1 LPASGKNTWVAKHR
15 PGLPVVSFDD
25 AREALGLAHGK
36 NEGMVAHRAHDE
48 ARHWLRQKQDFVWN
62 ATHLSHQMRSKTLE
76 LLYAYDAQVEIVHL
90 EQPLPELLR
99 RNQQRDTTL
108 SNAKLLKMLTRW
120 EAPLP
125 TEAHEVVFWES
136 E

>member
-1 LPASGKNTWVAKHR
+1 MAA
-15 PGLPVVSFDD
+15 
-25 AREALGLAHGK
+25 AE
-36 NEGMVAHRAHDE
+36 
-48 ARHWLRQKQDFVWN
+48 
-62 ATHLSHQMRSKTLE
+62 RSKRSGE
-76 LLYAYDAQVEIVHL
+76 SREHRRFGSKIPAQVEIVHL

-108 SNAKLLKMLTRW
+108 SNAKLMKMLTRW

-125 TEAHEVVFWES
+125 TEAHEVVFWEG